1 MLVKFPT
8 FSSSKDDFPMLPHII
23 THIIALDRTDFLY
36 LSLWWRSCPSLLEK
50 ELHCGGMGGRCNPQW
65 TTIYPVSSSLSQM
78 CPECSQWQSWP
89 SWSLLLPQQTTDLL
103 KIRFS
108 SSALS
113 RLSEGCL
120 SFTLNPVLPPS
131 SRGPCSPSPLPSG
144 CVESS
149 LAPPRHQT
157 WKLASPCWEAF
168 QLTVK
173 GLFLGDVLTKF
184 LQLTRTLLKNKPP
197 QK

>member
-1 MLVKFPT
+1 MISLCCLTLSPT
-8 FSSSKDDFPMLPHII
+8 
-23 THIIALDRTDFLY
+23 
-36 LSLWWRSCPSLLEK
+36 LSLWTGLISCICPCDGGAAPVCWRRSSTVVEWVVGVIHSGPQSIQCP
-50 ELHCGGMGGRCNPQW
+50 P
-65 TTIYPVSSSLSQM
+65 LSQK
-78 CPECSQWQSWP
+78 CPDCSQWQSWP

-149 LAPPRHQT
+149 SAPPRHQT

-184 LQLTRTLLKNKPP
+184 LQLNRTLLKNKPP